1 MWELQ
6 SKAGSVS
13 EGPMASVLRK
23 ERVKRLRVD
32 SACNVLGS
40 LPQGSYSHPSSDP
53 WSWAFFPATPFLYEA
68 DSSDDA
74 SPLPTFNSS
83 QLSPSN
89 AGTLGPPGNPFSFH
103 SLAGEQHQ

>member
-23 ERVKRLRVD
+23 ERAKRLRVD

-40 LPQGSYSHPSSDP
+40 LPQGSYSHPSSDR
-53 WSWAFFPATPFLYEA
+53 WSWAVLPRNSFLI
-68 DSSDDA
+68 
-74 SPLPTFNSS
+74 
-83 QLSPSN
+83 
-89 AGTLGPPGNPFSFH
+89 
-103 SLAGEQHQ
+103 